1 MSIPQRKVEKRW
13 TVWTA
18 NYKRCYIS
26 TIKQNKESLNKKY
39 LDTMLDSLA
48 ECPSRCPM

>member
-26 TIKQNKESLNKKY
+26 TIKQNKESLNKKILGHY
-39 LDTMLDSLA
+39 VGQLSGV
-48 ECPSRCPM
+48 SK